1 MSTDG
6 LTVKS
11 LMDLNKRTLA
21 EVVMAQ
27 GNQVALLNK
36 ELALEQWQSGLLAA
50 QRDEVLAFL
59 ARVEEDD
66 CPPCWGKALEAIH
79 RIMITDPRDGG
90 DHGAQG

>member
-1 MSTDG
+1 MTWREIAGDQN
-6 LTVKS
+6 LRLV
-11 LMDLNKRTLA
+11 A
-21 EVVMAQ
+21 
-27 GNQVALLNK
+27 ALLEKQGEVNALNEK
-36 ELALEQWQSGLLAA
+36 LALEQWQSGLLAA

-66 CPPCWGKALEAIH
+66 CPPCWGKALETIH